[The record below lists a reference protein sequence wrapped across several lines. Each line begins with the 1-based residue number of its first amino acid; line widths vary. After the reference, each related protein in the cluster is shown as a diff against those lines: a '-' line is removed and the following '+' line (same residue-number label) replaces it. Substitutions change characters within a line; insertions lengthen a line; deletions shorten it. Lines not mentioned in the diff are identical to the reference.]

1 MSGYTIGVNSSNVW
15 NFIIRRRT
23 NDEIHPT
30 TKPPARLRLLL
41 HPRRHPRPRKPLHRI
56 PQSRRTAQI
65 RRPGQLCPENNR
77 SQQKTDFHRKK
88 GDHRTLPRK
97 IRNLPRRMV
106 YGCRKLPGT
115 GSHLKTIRLPVKKQ
129 HIRFSCR
136 RQRVLQKKRGLRS
149 EHMTV
154 GRSCS
159 LQGTTGLTRHSALT
173 KKSPDMLGVAAIS
186 DGKIIGMAGASADS
200 PLFWQ
205 IGINVEKEAECRH
218 IASTLVTILKEEIEK
233 LGKVPYYGTSMS
245 ILRHSGQRWMQ
256 DFAWHGW
263 SFWRK
268 LKYEISLIK
277 SMILGPELW
286 IKNIRLGETIFF
298 DSR

>member
-88 GDHRTLPRK
+88 EIIELCREKYETCPGAWFMDVANFRELDHILKP
-97 IRNLPRRMV
+97 
-106 YGCRKLPGT
+106 YGCQ
-115 GSHLKTIRLPVKKQ
+115 LKTAHP
-129 HIRFSCR
+129 FSCR

-159 LQGTTGLTRHSALT
+159 LQGTTSLTRHSALT
-173 KKSPDMLGVAAIS
+173 KITRYAGSGS
-186 DGKIIGMAGASADS
+186 DFRRKDHRHGGGK
-200 PLFWQ
+200 
-205 IGINVEKEAECRH
+205 R
-218 IASTLVTILKEEIEK
+218 
-233 LGKVPYYGTSMS
+233 
-245 ILRHSGQRWMQ
+245 R
-256 DFAWHGW
+256 
-263 SFWRK
+263 
-268 LKYEISLIK
+268 
-277 SMILGPELW
+277 
-286 IKNIRLGETIFF
+286 
-298 DSR
+298 

>member
-88 GDHRTLPRK
+88 EIIELCREKYETCPGAWFMDVGNFRELDHILKP
-97 IRNLPRRMV
+97 
-106 YGCRKLPGT
+106 YGCQ
-115 GSHLKTIRLPVKKQ
+115 LKTAHPFFLPETESVAKETGFEIRTYDRGEILQ
-129 HIRFSCR
+129 FAGDNRFDEAFCFD
-136 RQRVLQKKRGLRS
+136 
-149 EHMTV
+149 E
-154 GRSCS
+154 
-159 LQGTTGLTRHSALT
+159 
-173 KKSPDMLGVAAIS
+173 KSPDMLGVAAIS

-205 IGINVEKEAECRH
+205 IGINVEKRQRA
-218 IASTLVTILKEEIEK
+218 
-233 LGKVPYYGTSMS
+233 GMS
-245 ILRHSGQRWMQ
+245 RPP
-256 DFAWHGW
+256 W
-263 SFWRK
+263 SQF
-268 LKYEISLIK
+268 
-277 SMILGPELW
+277 
-286 IKNIRLGETIFF
+286 
-298 DSR
+298 